1 MEMELTPEQ
10 ILQICKGD
18 QEIASIVQLIYD
30 QQNARCKQLEARV
43 LELEAEVHDLK
54 RQLGQNSQNSSKPP
68 SSDGLRKPPV
78 NLRQPGGKKGAPK
91 GHAGHTL
98 HQVAQPNHVVDLSVG
113 SCCPYCSSAWSDAP
127 ATGYEKRQVFD
138 LPAPEVVVTEY
149 RAEKRLCACCRRI
162 SQAPFPSEVKA
173 PVQYGHGFAA
183 WTVYLSAR
191 HMIPLQRIQEIFAD
205 LTHHSLSE
213 ATLLSFQR
221 SMHTKLKPLEDFI
234 AKQIASSAVLNADE
248 TGFRVEG
255 KTRWLHTHSTPE
267 WTLLHLHSK
276 RGFLAFS
283 EVGILPH
290 FRGTVVHDCH
300 TSYFNVKYTFIHALC
315 GVHLMRECIGII
327 QNDRQRW
334 AAHMLRLLRV
344 SWHRVGEAH
353 AKGLALTKGEIERI
367 ESLYDRILELGATV
381 WNQGKVRPK
390 VGVKGRK
397 PKSPGANLG
406 ERFLNHKTAI
416 LRFLHDAQVP
426 FDNNLAERDL
436 RMSKVK
442 QKVSGSMRTKEGARQ
457 FARAQGVISTLRK
470 QGLGILQSLIQVGK
484 NSFSFAVVP

>member
-1 MEMELTPEQ
+1 MELTPEQ

-18 QEIASIVQLIYD
+18 KEIASVVQLIYD
-30 QQNARCKQLEARV
+30 QQNARIKQLEARV
-43 LELEAEVHDLK
+43 AELEAEVRDLK
-54 RQLGQNSQNSSKPP
+54 RQLSQNSQNSSKPP

-78 NLRQPGGKKGAPK
+78 NLREPGGKKGAPK

-98 HQVAQPNHVVDLSVG
+98 HQAERPDQVVELSAEG
-113 SCCPYCSSAWSDAP
+113 CCKYCSSSLQDAP
-127 ATGYEKRQVFD
+127 VIGYEKRQVFD

-162 SQAPFPSEVKA
+162 SQAPFPSDVRA
-173 PVQYGHGFAA
+173 PVQYGHSFAA

-221 SMHTKLKPLEDFI
+221 SMHAKLKPLEAFI
-234 AKQIASSAVLNADE
+234 AKQIASSDVLNADE

-267 WTLLHLHSK
+267 WTLLHMHTK
-276 RGFLAFS
+276 RGYLAFS
-283 EVGILPH
+283 EAGILPD

-300 TSYFNVKYTFIHALC
+300 TSYFNEKYGFVHALC

-334 AAHMLRLLRV
+334 AGHMLRLLRV
-344 SWHRVGEAH
+344 SWRWVGEAH
-353 AKGLALTKGEIERI
+353 AAGRSLAKGEIERI
-367 ESLYDRILELGATV
+367 ESLYDRILERGETE
-381 WNQGKVRPK
+381 WHQGKVRPK
-390 VGVKGRK
+390 VGTKGRK

-470 QGLGILQSLIQVGK
+470 QGLGILQSLIRIGK
-484 NSFSFAVVP
+484 NSFFFAEVPK